1 MGPAGGMTSPGMMGP
16 ANMMGPGP
24 NGGAGMMGPRGG
36 MMGPG
41 GPGPGMGGPGGH
53 MMSHMMGPG
62 GQRVQGEISLAC
74 AHGFLTCEMMS
85 FFRFFLPFF
94 VAVCL
99 IHYPF
104 LYFL

>member
-1 MGPAGGMTSPGMMGP
+1 
-16 ANMMGPGP
+16 MGPGP

-62 GQRVQGEISLAC
+62 GQRVQGEISSGLWDFDMKYAC
-74 AHGFLTCEMMS
+74 IFMIFLH
-85 FFRFFLPFF
+85 F
-94 VAVCL
+94 
-99 IHYPF
+99 Y
-104 LYFL
+104 